1 MIRTGPTP
9 ADDSGAL
16 VSEAYRRGF
25 VTDALEETSVMGVHF
40 ESGRAFPFDR
50 AILGAIGDTL
60 HPSVLDATVE
70 QALARRQ
77 SASGLSS
84 TGGRRS
90 NES

>member
-1 MIRTGPTP
+1 M
-9 ADDSGAL
+9 
-16 VSEAYRRGF
+16 
-25 VTDALEETSVMGVHF
+25 TDALEETPVMGVRF

-60 HPSVLDATVE
+60 HPSVLDAMVE